1 MSASCLFFMLSLIL
15 TLLLCVRL
23 ERAPPKLVLNHAHF
37 FHVLYHRSSA
47 LLKLNSAV
55 VPNGKMFFWTFSLK
69 VFFRN
74 YKTVRPLFFL
84 FFSFFIL
91 NSWFKSFSEVHHVYG
106 TMLFSFHTGLES
118 DSRHTSHT
126 ATALSC
132 KENLYL

>member
-1 MSASCLFFMLSLIL
+1 MSVWCLFFMLPLIL

-23 ERAPPKLVLNHAHF
+23 ERAPPKLARNHAHS
-37 FHVLYHRSSA
+37 FHALYHRSSA
-47 LLKLNSAV
+47 LLKINSAV
-55 VPNGKMFFWTFSLK
+55 VPNGNIFFWTFSLK
-69 VFFRN
+69 IFFRN
-74 YKTVRPLFFL
+74 HKIVGPFFFFFFFL
-84 FFSFFIL
+84 
-91 NSWFKSFSEVHHVYG
+91 NSRFKSFSEVHHVCG